1 VFADGMSTKG
11 TESRDKVLKRK
22 HPNCMAMRAEELL
35 SITAPKTA
43 FKDFDLIYIYS
54 NTIDAVGDKKDT
66 EDKVFAATQDEFT
79 RLINIIKVIKNGN
92 GTNILITS
100 DHGYL
105 YQNETLDESEF
116 TDFKVMGDII
126 ADTRRFVIGNNLQP
140 GDAVK
145 TWNSEEVGLKAG
157 RQIQIAKAMNRLR
170 KSGSGSRFVHG
181 GSMLQEI
188 VVPVL
193 HVNITRTDNV
203 SQVDVDILNKST
215 RLTTNNQTISFYQL
229 DAVTEKVQPI
239 TLRIG
244 FFDAQ
249 GTLISDSLT
258 LTFNSTSAD
267 SNQREQKHMFVFK
280 NQLSQ
285 LNGQEVTL
293 KMERKLENSEQF
305 TAYKQVAYKVSVMFQ
320 AEF

>member
-1 VFADGMSTKG
+1 
-11 TESRDKVLKRK
+11 
-22 HPNCMAMRAEELL
+22 
-35 SITAPKTA
+35 
-43 FKDFDLIYIYS
+43 
-54 NTIDAVGDKKDT
+54 
-66 EDKVFAATQDEFT
+66 
-79 RLINIIKVIKNGN
+79 
-92 GTNILITS
+92 
-100 DHGYL
+100 
-105 YQNETLDESEF
+105 
-116 TDFKVMGDII
+116 
-126 ADTRRFVIGNNLQP
+126 
-140 GDAVK
+140 
-145 TWNSEEVGLKAG
+145 
-157 RQIQIAKAMNRLR
+157 
-170 KSGSGSRFVHG
+170 
-181 GSMLQEI
+181 

-249 GTLISDSLT
+249 STLISDSLT